1 MNKIVIVAA
10 GKSWIF
16 ESAGSAVSLPA
27 PLSITVHPNG
37 GTVTV
42 ETMTASGGEWVPVAS
57 GGLAGDLS
65 APVSDVLTGTLYA
78 VQFSASGAPATIE
91 LAW

>member
-42 ETMTASGGEWVPVAS
+42 ETMTAAGGTWIPVS
-57 GGLAGDLS
+57 DGNLTGDLS
-65 APVSDVLTGTLYA
+65 ESVSDVLTSALYA
-78 VQFSASGAPATIE
+78 VRFLASGAPATIE

>member
-42 ETMTASGGEWVPVAS
+42 ETMTAIGGKWLPVAD
-57 GGLAGDLS
+57 GNLVGDL
-65 APVSDVLTGTLYA
+65 ANAVSDVLTGTLYA